1 MLINK
6 KCRKTKNAMTD
17 RVDTSTRIEGGVIAN
32 PVRTKLTPLIGRS
45 RLGTNVHYLV
55 DRRINRFTQF

>member
-17 RVDTSTRIEGGVIAN
+17 RVDTSTRIEGGVIAILSGQN
-32 PVRTKLTPLIGRS
+32 S
-45 RLGTNVHYLV
+45 RL
-55 DRRINRFTQF
+55 